1 MKSVFDNNENQEVIS
16 EINVTPLVDV
26 MLILMI
32 IFLITAPLLISNI
45 DISLPKASG
54 SQSSIFLEKKIEI
67 SKEGLIKYEGSK
79 VNILQLSEIFVKN
92 HTSNNNELSIKIYAD
107 KDARYED
114 VASVLSLISKNNITN
129 VGFVV
134 QE

>member
-45 DISLPKASG
+45 DISLPKAAG

-67 SKEGLIKYEGSK
+67 NKEGLKKYEGSK
-79 VNILQLSEIFVKN
+79 VNICNFRKYLQ
-92 HTSNNNELSIKIYAD
+92 KIILQIIMSY
-107 KDARYED
+107 
-114 VASVLSLISKNNITN
+114 
-129 VGFVV
+129 
-134 QE
+134 Q

>member
-45 DISLPKASG
+45 DISLPKAAG

-67 SKEGLIKYEGSK
+67 NKEGLIKYEGSK
-79 VNILQLSEIFVKN
+79 VNILQLSEIFAKN

>member
-45 DISLPKASG
+45 DISLPKAAG
-54 SQSSIFLEKKIEI
+54 SQSSIFVEKKIEI
-67 SKEGLIKYEGSK
+67 NKEGLIKYEGSK

>member
-92 HTSNNNELSIKIYAD
+92 HTSNNNELSIKIYDD